1 LIGEDET
8 IEVPSVG
15 GRETRTVSR
24 QILSEILEARA
35 REMFEILNHEIN
47 VSGYRDIVSSGIVL
61 TGGAASLPGMG
72 ELGEE
77 IFQLPVR
84 IGTPSRLGG
93 LADVVGSPMYA
104 TSTGLIQYGMK
115 SYKSGTTRELQGRHL
130 FDKIFSRMKDWAEE
144 FF

>member
-1 LIGEDET
+1 
-8 IEVPSVG
+8 
-15 GRETRTVSR
+15 
-24 QILSEILEARA
+24 
-35 REMFEILNHEIN
+35 MFEILNHEIN

-61 TGGAASLPGMG
+61 TGGAASLLGMG

-77 IFQLPVR
+77 IFQLPVS
-84 IGTPSRLGG
+84 IGTPTKLGG

-115 SYKSGTTRELQGRHL
+115 SYKAGTTRELQGRHL